1 MAVGH
6 AAQAGVVTRQRYRI
20 RSVPLVPALVTGA
33 WSGFVPGLF
42 IGGVVG
48 VAITFGAGAALEWMR
63 QLSFTTGIQQ
73 QLLPF
78 GDRIGQL
85 ETLQDA
91 WPAVIGVS
99 ALAVGLVSALIGVLT
114 GAVVSASYGS
124 LLGAVEVGR
133 RRLSGRA
140 GAEHG
145 YEAPVALIAAFAGL
159 AAAGL
164 SLSIALLMGEQL
176 PTITPGRALT
186 TAIPVELLLVPLG
199 IAVAW
204 MEAGRFRVLHRPH

>member
-6 AAQAGVVTRQRYRI
+6 AGQAGVVTRQRYRI
-20 RSVPLVPALVTGA
+20 RSVPLVPALLTGA
-33 WSGFVPGLF
+33 WTGFVPGLF
-42 IGGVVG
+42 IGGAVG

-99 ALAVGLVSALIGVLT
+99 ALAGGVGSALIGGLT
-114 GAVVSASYGS
+114 GGGGSASYGS
-124 LLGAVEVGR
+124 LLGGGGGGGEARGAVG
-133 RRLSGRA
+133 
-140 GAEHG
+140 
-145 YEAPVALIAAFAGL
+145 
-159 AAAGL
+159 
-164 SLSIALLMGEQL
+164 MGE
-176 PTITPGRALT
+176 GRGG
-186 TAIPVELLLVPLG
+186 E
-199 IAVAW
+199 
-204 MEAGRFRVLHRPH
+204 

>member
-6 AAQAGVVTRQRYRI
+6 AAQASVVTRQRYRI

-42 IGGVVG
+42 IGGAVG

-91 WPAVIGVS
+91 WPAVIGGSAPAGGRGGGVS
-99 ALAVGLVSALIGVLT
+99 GGVARGVGG
-114 GAVVSASYGS
+114 GPH
-124 LLGAVEVGR
+124 GR
-133 RRLSGRA
+133 PA
-140 GAEHG
+140 GARG
-145 YEAPVALIAAFAGL
+145 G
-159 AAAGL
+159 
-164 SLSIALLMGEQL
+164 
-176 PTITPGRALT
+176 
-186 TAIPVELLLVPLG
+186 
-199 IAVAW
+199 
-204 MEAGRFRVLHRPH
+204 

>member
-1 MAVGH
+1 M
-6 AAQAGVVTRQRYRI
+6 TRQRYRI

-42 IGGVVG
+42 IGGAVG

-85 ETLQDA
+85 ETLQDG
-91 WPAVIGVS
+91 WPMVIGVS

-124 LLGAVEVGR
+124 LLGAVEVEVEPVEAVAAAEAAAVAPAGR
-133 RRLSGRA
+133 VKRVTRRLGRKRNTRT
-140 GAEHG
+140 
-145 YEAPVALIAAFAGL
+145 VARLD
-159 AAAGL
+159 
-164 SLSIALLMGEQL
+164 
-176 PTITPGRALT
+176 
-186 TAIPVELLLVPLG
+186 
-199 IAVAW
+199 
-204 MEAGRFRVLHRPH
+204 

>member
-6 AAQAGVVTRQRYRI
+6 AARASVVTRQRYRI

-42 IGGVVG
+42 IGGAVG

-124 LLGAVEVGR
+124 LLGAVEVEVEPVEAVAAAEAAAVAPAGR
-133 RRLSGRA
+133 VKRVTRRLGRKRNSRT
-140 GAEHG
+140 
-145 YEAPVALIAAFAGL
+145 VARLD
-159 AAAGL
+159 
-164 SLSIALLMGEQL
+164 
-176 PTITPGRALT
+176 
-186 TAIPVELLLVPLG
+186 
-199 IAVAW
+199 
-204 MEAGRFRVLHRPH
+204 